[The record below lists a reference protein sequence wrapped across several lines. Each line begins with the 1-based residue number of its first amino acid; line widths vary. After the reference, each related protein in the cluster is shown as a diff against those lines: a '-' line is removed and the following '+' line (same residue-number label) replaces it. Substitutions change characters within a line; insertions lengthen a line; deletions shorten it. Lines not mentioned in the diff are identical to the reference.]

1 MELIEM
7 IGSLGF
13 PIAVSVYLLIERS
26 KSMKELTHA
35 ITDLTTLIKVKIKW
49 KTIIG
54 EEQQLS

>member
-13 PIAVSVYLLIERS
+13 PIAVSMYLLIERS

-35 ITDLTTLIKVKIKW
+35 IHDLTTLIKVKIK
-49 KTIIG
+49 
-54 EEQQLS
+54 